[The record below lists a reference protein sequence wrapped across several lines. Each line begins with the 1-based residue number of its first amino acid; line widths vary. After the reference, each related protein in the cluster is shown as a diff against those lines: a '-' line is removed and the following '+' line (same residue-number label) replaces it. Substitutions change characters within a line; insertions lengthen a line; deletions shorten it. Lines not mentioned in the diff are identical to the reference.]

1 MSFFR
6 RLTRLFAGEAR
17 AAVERLDNPAQSV
30 ADAYDEHLLLL
41 HDVRDR
47 LAEVLT
53 AQKKLEMQ
61 AAAIARTRDRY
72 RQDAIAAL
80 ARGDEVL
87 ARRAVA
93 REYLAN
99 RQSVSLEAE
108 ITGIRETFLKI
119 DAVAEDLRV
128 RTEAIRHEKEIV
140 AAKVAAAR
148 ASITA
153 HSTLGG
159 FSPEMEWIRTL
170 LADARDRTQTL
181 EARAAA
187 IEELVRRD
195 SVGNS
200 HPSASATTKDTGA
213 QAEIDREL
221 AALKATLLG
230 DSARQP

>member
-30 ADAYDEHLLLL
+30 ADAYEEHLLLL

-61 AAAIARTRDRY
+61 AGAIGRTRDRY
-72 RQDAIAAL
+72 RRDAIAAL
-80 ARGDEVL
+80 GRNEDVL

-99 RQSVSLEAE
+99 RQLESLEAE
-108 ITGIRETFLKI
+108 IAGIRETFLKI
-119 DAVAEDLRV
+119 DDVAEDLRV
-128 RTEAIRHEKEIV
+128 RTEAIRNEKEIV

-159 FSPEMEWIRTL
+159 FSPEMEWIRKL

-187 IEELVRRD
+187 IEELVRRE
-195 SVGNS
+195 SVEDAS
-200 HPSASATTKDTGA
+200 PRASATTDDAGA
-213 QAEIDREL
+213 QVEIDREL

-230 DSARQP
+230 DNAR